1 MAWLKVGEWV
11 LNTDDISAVHYRE
24 TRDGPVVQLFTRS
37 SGESFRH
44 AGGFSAVGKEA
55 VRL

>member
-1 MAWLKVGEWV
+1 MAWPKVGEWV